1 MSKQGSTLAGVMDAF
16 AIAVSIGLQYGVPLE
31 TFIEKFTNTRFEP
44 SGMTNDPELRMAS
57 SVMDYVFRR
66 LAIDHLPLEKRE
78 ALGINTNQ
86 ERTAELDS
94 TLEQISI
101 PQARSEKVAQRDSD
115 APMCFTCGVQM
126 QRAGACHVCPNCAAT
141 SGCS

>member
-1 MSKQGSTLAGVMDAF
+1 
-16 AIAVSIGLQYGVPLE
+16 
-31 TFIEKFTNTRFEP
+31 
-44 SGMTNDPELRMAS
+44 MTNDPELRMAS

-78 ALGINTNQ
+78 ALGISTMQ
-86 ERTAELDS
+86 ERSAELDS
-94 TLEQISI
+94 SYLIENTEAKTVIKN
-101 PQARSEKVAQRDSD
+101 PKKDTD